1 MIRTLA
7 RTCFS
12 RLNNHACSSIYKL
25 IWPTIKI
32 TKLLENGASVQKS
45 AKPETRA
52 DSGTTIRQQS
62 DHSTLF
68 TKVIDSYYLRR
79 LTARLEVTA
88 LFPHASFNPR
98 WLMDASHYADWAGE
112 ASNAFK
118 IPIERLCDL
127 PSRSAKY
134 NIVSVFNC
142 RDIVDAR
149 PRYFVFS
156 SPFFFFNSLIKT
168 RKESRERGGRRRR
181 GKVRQ

>member
-1 MIRTLA
+1 M
-7 RTCFS
+7 
-12 RLNNHACSSIYKL
+12 
-25 IWPTIKI
+25 
-32 TKLLENGASVQKS
+32 
-45 AKPETRA
+45 
-52 DSGTTIRQQS
+52 
-62 DHSTLF
+62 LF

-127 PSRSAKY
+127 ASRSAKY

-142 RDIVDAR
+142 RDTVDAR

-156 SPFFFFNSLIKT
+156 SPPF
-168 RKESRERGGRRRR
+168 
-181 GKVRQ
+181 